1 MSRLHPR
8 RTRRSALVLAAGL
21 TVLVSLG
28 LAPDRGGASSS
39 HEQIN
44 GSGSSWA
51 FNAVNQWITDVT
63 QNGLQVSFT
72 PNGSAAGR
80 QDYANGVTDF
90 AVSDIGYQGK
100 NPITGG
106 IDASN
111 RAYAYLPM
119 VAGGTAFPYHLTVGG
134 QRIVNLRLSSVTLAK
149 IFTNQITS
157 WNDPEITADNNGR
170 ALPAIPIIPVIHSE
184 GAGTTYQFTDFLYT
198 QYPSLWHDF
207 SGYSFPVE
215 YWPTGKGSQV
225 AENGSDGVMSFIK
238 SSAGQGSIGYD
249 EYSYALGAGY
259 PVVPIENAAGYFTF
273 PDAYD
278 VAVSLTQ
285 AQINYDKS
293 SQNYLLENLA
303 HVYSYN
309 DPRTYPLSS
318 YTYLIEPTSG
328 SDPTMN
334 TAKRQTLADFVSYSI
349 CQGQAEMA
357 PIGYSP
363 LPVNLVQASYQQVD
377 LLHSADPG
385 VSVTN
390 ANVANCHNPTF
401 VAGQPDNNY
410 LAQIAPQPPLCAKA
424 GQGPCAGQY
433 AHNGNPL
440 NGHATN
446 APAPRAAGGGPASSG
461 NSGNVAGGATSSAAL
476 TSNAAVP
483 SSTGNSVSVD
493 TSDAAAAAAPALV
506 ATPTEL
512 AADHLPGSALAD
524 VIEALVA
531 LGLLAL
537 IAIPLWMKN
546 RRSDP

>member
-1 MSRLHPR
+1 MRRLH
-8 RTRRSALVLAAGL
+8 RSRARLSVLLAAGIS
-21 TVLVSLG
+21 VVISLG
-28 LAPDRGGASSS
+28 VAPSGSGASSS

-134 QRIVNLRLSSVTLAK
+134 QRIVNLRLSAVTLAK

-238 SSAGQGSIGYD
+238 SSAGQGAIGYD

-259 PVVPIENAAGYFTF
+259 PVAPIENAAGYFTF

-278 VAVSLTQ
+278 VAVSLTR

-293 SQNYLLENLA
+293 SPNYLLENLSQ
-303 HVYSYN
+303 VYAYN

-318 YTYLIEPTSG
+318 YTYLIEPTSA

-377 LLHSADPG
+377 LLHDADPG

-401 VAGQPDNNY
+401 VPGQPDNNY

-433 AHNGNPL
+433 AHNGNPV
-440 NGHATN
+440 NGQATN
-446 APAPRAAGGGPASSG
+446 APSPIAAGGGRASPGGAGSG
-461 NSGNVAGGATSSAAL
+461 AAGGGGSATL
-476 TSNAAVP
+476 TVNAAV
-483 SSTGNSVSVD
+483 SATSDSSVSTDNSD
-493 TSDAAAAAAPALV
+493 TSATAPPALL

-512 AADHLPGSALAD
+512 AADHLPNSLLAD
-524 VIEALVA
+524 AIEALVA
-531 LGLLAL
+531 VGLLAL
-537 IAIPLWMKN
+537 MAIPLWLKS
-546 RRSDP
+546 RRSDR